1 MLLRKKDIQDLERKY
16 RLNLINSIS
25 GIKPANLVGSR
36 SLMKIDN
43 LAIFSSVVHLGSD
56 PALLGLVMRP
66 QTSTIKDT
74 YSNIMDTGFYTINHV
89 SESFIRKAHYT
100 SAKLKMD
107 QSEFERM
114 NIEKEFIDDFYA
126 PFVKASAVKIGLKY
140 IESLSLSNDCI
151 FVTGEVSILKFPDQ
165 SCNEKGQLD
174 LSSYNCVG
182 ISGLNTY
189 YSVSKLDSFPYVR
202 LNEIPD
208 FNE

>member
-1 MLLRKKDIQDLERKY
+1 MLLKKKDIQHLERKY

-25 GIKPANLVGSR
+25 GIKPANLIGSR
-36 SLMKIDN
+36 SVNKKDN
-43 LAIFSSVVHLGSD
+43 LAIFSSVVHLGSN

-100 SAKLKMD
+100 SAKLQKD
-107 QSEFERM
+107 QSEFEIM

-140 IESLSLSNDCI
+140 VESHSLSNDCI
-151 FVTGEVSILKFPDQ
+151 FITGEVAILEFPNE

-174 LSSYNCVG
+174 LSSYGCVG

-189 YSVSKLDSFPYVR
+189 YSLSRIESLPYVR
-202 LNEIPD
+202 VSEIPD
-208 FNE
+208 FNQ